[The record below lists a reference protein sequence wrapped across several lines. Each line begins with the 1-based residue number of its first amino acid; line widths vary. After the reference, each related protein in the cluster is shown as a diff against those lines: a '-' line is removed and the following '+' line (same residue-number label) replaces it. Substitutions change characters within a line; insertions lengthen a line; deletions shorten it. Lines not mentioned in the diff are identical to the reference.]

1 NRARYASLRVYA
13 VPSDSAQI
21 DVRSNVCC
29 WGVSGLVVL
38 ALSLAAHDPSETST
52 SASDIGIYGMS
63 NSLTGLRTRE
73 LHHLAPLLG
82 FFGDEFSEVGRR
94 ARKHCAAQVDE
105 ASLDLRISKSDVNF
119 PVELVDDVGG
129 CVPWCANAS
138 PSA

>member
-1 NRARYASLRVYA
+1 ESACRTTATSVIDASE
-13 VPSDSAQI
+13 SAFE
-21 DVRSNVCC
+21 
-29 WGVSGLVVL
+29 GKTGLVL
-38 ALSLAAHDPSETST
+38 LNASSSHFDPSETST
-52 SASDIGIYGMS
+52 SASDIRIYGMS

-94 ARKHCAAQVDE
+94 ARKHCAAQVDK
-105 ASLDLRISKSDVNF
+105 ASLDLRISKSGINF

-129 CVPWCANAS
+129 CVPWYANAS